1 MLFQN
6 ATELLHANNIVVD
19 FYCKMQSFWA
29 TRLPFALDLARHLI
43 VDVIAL
49 KDSMKD
55 SNISNKDR
63 QEAQRSV
70 KTYLT

>member
-1 MLFQN
+1 
-6 ATELLHANNIVVD
+6 
-19 FYCKMQSFWA
+19 MQSFWA